1 MLVCGRGL
9 YRHLESSASDTPY
22 ATRKAVNTVE
32 KVVTATNR
40 GRVAGSG
47 RCSNGNVATEA
58 TNSETK
64 SANVASRVQR
74 ALTPATSGAKR
85 NRRDESKDER

>member
-1 MLVCGRGL
+1 M
-9 YRHLESSASDTPY
+9 E
-22 ATRKAVNTVE
+22 N
-32 KVVTATNR
+32 VVTATNG

-64 SANVASRVQR
+64 SANVASGVQR
-74 ALTPATSGAKR
+74 ALTSYTSGAKR
-85 NRRDESKDER
+85 NRRDESKIDR